1 MQTKQGSSPADLAN
15 INNGAITMA
24 FPIAKTLAI
33 KDACDHF
40 GRLFGS
46 DLNRKDLA
54 PHSMDVNLQ
63 EKADEERKRYELLIE
78 NATPEQREK
87 INRKFQQGS

>member
-1 MQTKQGSSPADLAN
+1 MQN
-15 INNGAITMA
+15 INNGALSMS
-24 FPIAKTLAI
+24 FPIAKSLAI

-54 PHSMDVNLQ
+54 PVGMDMNLQ
-63 EKADEERKRYELLIE
+63 DKAIERKQLIQQTYEQVKSQTNE
-78 NATPEQREK
+78 
-87 INRKFQQGS
+87 